1 MQAEKGPLGR
11 SQTNHTKQEV
21 TQAAAFLA
29 WIASRGRAI
38 GQCQQADIEAWH
50 TESLG
55 TRRPSQSFLRWCMK
69 SGRMPHLTLPPAV
82 ITQDSEPLHQHRRL
96 TILRQV
102 LNDDSLPLRAR
113 VAAMLVLLYTRPV
126 GRSVRLT
133 IDGVI
138 DDEITPTDQLGN
150 PPFTLPQ
157 PVADLMRTYIQSCQ
171 HLPYASSRS
180 SQ

>member
-1 MQAEKGPLGR
+1 
-11 SQTNHTKQEV
+11 
-21 TQAAAFLA
+21 
-29 WIASRGRAI
+29 
-38 GQCQQADIEAWH
+38 
-50 TESLG
+50 
-55 TRRPSQSFLRWCMK
+55 
-69 SGRMPHLTLPPAV
+69 MPHLTLPPAV

-126 GRSVRLT
+126 GRSVHLT